1 MKRSILTLAVLVLPF
16 LAIAKGKKYNNISL
30 DSLSEEFLYNINDN
44 FLVVDAYSDGLI
56 QEGKPYDISVYKTNV
71 SVNGKALPAKLGKKY
86 ATKLNE
92 YWNKY
97 EVSADLQT
105 IKIHSDKLDM
115 NAVCKVFVKRYMPAI
130 SKPASTEEQLK
141 AREEMKDSFS
151 DILANLKDIE
161 ELAKNLCSDMIIR
174 QPMDVHLRYN
184 TDDVWVN
191 GKMMNKR
198 FTKKYLTLIS
208 KVVKKQAA
216 SASEYIGYTVD
227 SRDIRA
233 QLSKK
238 S

>member
-56 QEGKPYDISVYKTNV
+56 QEGKPYDIAVYKTNV

-97 EVSADLQT
+97 EVPTDFRK
-105 IKIHSDKLDM
+105 INIHSDRLSM
-115 NAVCKVFVKRYMPAI
+115 YVVCKNYVRRNYSSSWNEPIGKTDTIV
-130 SKPASTEEQLK
+130 
-141 AREEMKDSFS
+141 
-151 DILANLKDIE
+151 LADLKDRYFQHVKLE
-161 ELAKNLCSDMIIR
+161 NELSQNLCNDNIVRM
-174 QPMDVHLRYN
+174 PMDVHLRFN
-184 TDDVWVN
+184 TEGVWVN
-191 GKMMNKR
+191 GKEINKR
-198 FTKKYLTLIS
+198 FTNKYIALIS
-208 KVVKKQAA
+208 EVVNRKPKDVNDF
-216 SASEYIGYTVD
+216 IGYKIA

-233 QLSKK
+233 QLNKK

>member
-1 MKRSILTLAVLVLPF
+1 MKRNILTLALLALPF

-56 QEGKPYDISVYKTNV
+56 QEGKPYDISVYKTTV
-71 SVNGKALPAKLGKKY
+71 TVNSKKLPAKLQKKY
-86 ATKLNE
+86 ASKLNE

-97 EVSADLQT
+97 DVPQDFRK
-105 IKIHSDKLDM
+105 IKLNSERLRMDAI
-115 NAVCKVFVKRYMPAI
+115 CKISVKRYMPVI

-151 DILANLKDIE
+151 DVFANLKDQE

-174 QPMDVHLRYN
+174 IPMDVHLRYN

-191 GKMMNKR
+191 GKLMNKR
-198 FTKKYLTLIS
+198 FTKKYLELVS
-208 KVVKKQAA
+208 KVVKKQA
-216 SASEYIGYTVD
+216 SSPSEYLGYTVD
-227 SRDIRA
+227 RRDIRA
-233 QLSKK
+233 QLNKK

>member
-56 QEGKPYDISVYKTNV
+56 QEGKPYDINVYKTNV

-86 ATKLNE
+86 TTKLNE

-115 NAVCKVFVKRYMPAI
+115 DAV
-130 SKPASTEEQLK
+130 
-141 AREEMKDSFS
+141 
-151 DILANLKDIE
+151 
-161 ELAKNLCSDMIIR
+161 
-174 QPMDVHLRYN
+174 
-184 TDDVWVN
+184 
-191 GKMMNKR
+191 
-198 FTKKYLTLIS
+198 
-208 KVVKKQAA
+208 
-216 SASEYIGYTVD
+216 
-227 SRDIRA
+227 
-233 QLSKK
+233 
-238 S
+238 